1 MTLSIRAP
9 YHYAEWSYAKCH
21 VSFIVRLNAIML
33 SDIMVH
39 ILSHQLK
46 QQIEIINEWRH
57 ELKLLYFKAF

>member
-9 YHYAEWSYAKCH
+9 YHYAECSYAKCD

-39 ILSHQLK
+39 ILSHKLK
-46 QQIEIINEWRH
+46 QQIEIIN
-57 ELKLLYFKAF
+57 

>member
-9 YHYAEWSYAKCH
+9 YHYAEWSYAECD
-21 VSFIVRLNAIML
+21 VSFIVRLNSIML

-39 ILSHQLK
+39 ILLDKLK
-46 QQIEIINEWRH
+46 QQIEIIHEWRH

>member
-9 YHYAEWSYAKCH
+9 YHYAEWSYAKCD
-21 VSFIVRLNAIML
+21 VSFIVRLNA

-39 ILSHQLK
+39 ILSHKLK